1 MPAEINAIVSANPP
15 APCSPQGFHPGF
27 GDSPWAVPAVAIL
40 DPWSPAAE
48 GKACG
53 GWGGPSATAPPRL
66 PTGIPRETALLL
78 ETLLWAERSR
88 GAEERA
94 LW

>member
-53 GWGGPSATAPPRL
+53 GWGGSQCHRSTQAPHWHPQGNSVAFRNSAL
-66 PTGIPRETALLL
+66 G
-78 ETLLWAERSR
+78 
-88 GAEERA
+88 
-94 LW
+94 